1 VLLLLPW
8 GLLMLRLMQMLSTD
22 NTNGLVLMEWDLMDM
37 GSPLL
42 AMAAGHMVI
51 I

>member
-1 VLLLLPW
+1 VLLPLPW
-8 GLLMLRLMQMLSTD
+8 GLLMLKLMPMFSTD
-22 NTNGLVLMEWDLMDM
+22 NTSGLELELMDM
-37 GSPLL
+37 GSPPL